1 MASTLEK
8 LRRLEQY
15 LANDASADPVLDTTI
30 DKLLAREIANI
41 RDLQKRLQDQLSE
54 FEAQYDL
61 KSDAFYQ
68 QYQNGD
74 LGDEMDFIEWAST
87 VDMMEKAT
95 QRLAVLDLDA
105 ES

>member
-15 LANDASADPVLDTTI
+15 LASNASADSVLDTTI

-61 KSDAFYQ
+61 KSDVFYQ

-74 LGDEMDFIEWAST
+74 LGDEMDFVEWAST
-87 VDMMEKAT
+87 IDMMKKAT